1 MYKLPN
7 ITNNNIGDVFFMR
20 KLLFCFS
27 LLLGISLFLVSCY
40 HEQQEVRIRILS
52 KDNQESSII
61 FKNELKEETLKL
73 LKKTSYLE
81 PVELTSYLKKEYLKL
96 YPQKEIFVS
105 FEDVMFPS
113 KILDGKFIPSGK
125 YPTVLI
131 KIEEGS
137 GSNWWSIL
145 YPEFFGVSYE
155 SSDEV
160 EYRSYFFDL
169 FK

>member
-1 MYKLPN
+1 MK
-7 ITNNNIGDVFFMR
+7 

-27 LLLGISLFLVSCY
+27 FLLGISLCLVSCY
-40 HEQQEVRIRILS
+40 NAKQEVRIRILAN
-52 KDNQESSII
+52 DNEESSIQ
-61 FKNELKEETLKL
+61 FKTEVKNKTLELLQN
-73 LKKTSYLE
+73 TSYIE
-81 PVELTSYLKKEYLKL
+81 PRKLVDYLKNNYQTI
-96 YPQKEIFVS
+96 YPNTLITVT
-105 FEDVMFPS
+105 FEEVMFPA
-113 KILDGKFIPSGK
+113 KVLDGKVIPSGK

-131 KIEEGS
+131 KIGEGN

-155 SSDEV
+155 SSSEV

>member
-1 MYKLPN
+1 
-7 ITNNNIGDVFFMR
+7 MR

-27 LLLGISLFLVSCY
+27 FLLGISLCLVSCY
-40 HEQQEVRIRILS
+40 NAKQEVRIRILAN
-52 KDNQESSII
+52 DNEESSIQ
-61 FKNELKEETLKL
+61 FKTEVKNKTLELLQNTSYIEPLKL
-73 LKKTSYLE
+73 
-81 PVELTSYLKKEYLKL
+81 VDYLKNNYQTI
-96 YPQKEIFVS
+96 YPNILITVT
-105 FEDVMFPS
+105 FEEVMFPA
-113 KILDGKFIPSGK
+113 KVLDGKVIPSGK

-131 KIEEGS
+131 KIGEGN

-155 SSDEV
+155 SSSEV